1 MNLNA
6 SACEKAKEICCNL
19 DVWGIL
25 VTIILQDA
33 PFFCFRLII
42 IIHYRLVNS
51 MNLFCTAKNTLV
63 ITLQVCQSTFHSS
76 VFNGLRLMHILS
88 ILTRSVC
95 KEKDQ
100 SIFVCIHL

>member
-63 ITLQVCQSTFHSS
+63 ITLQVCQSTFHNS
-76 VFNGLRLMHILS
+76 VFNGLRLMS
-88 ILTRSVC
+88 C
-95 KEKDQ
+95 Q
-100 SIFVCIHL
+100 Y

>member
-1 MNLNA
+1 MNLDA

-33 PFFCFRLII
+33 PFFVFRLII
-42 IIHYRLVNS
+42 IIHYRLINS

-63 ITLQVCQSTFHSS
+63 ITLQVVPSVIPAVTDLLRRSTAWWS
-76 VFNGLRLMHILS
+76 
-88 ILTRSVC
+88 C
-95 KEKDQ
+95 K
-100 SIFVCIHL
+100 

>member
-25 VTIILQDA
+25 VTVILQDA
-33 PFFCFRLII
+33 PFFVFRLII

-63 ITLQVCQSTFHSS
+63 ITLQVKIFCKSCTLTWFPLDLPPGGRSS
-76 VFNGLRLMHILS
+76 GGGRDS
-88 ILTRSVC
+88 
-95 KEKDQ
+95 
-100 SIFVCIHL
+100 